1 MLISAF
7 PRDEEGFQCFL
18 EETGDSR
25 RCRLIDNKVSSRSK
39 VKGYCASSHHPG
51 YLTEKQIKQH
61 QCIEKE
67 CKYLYYI
74 KQENK
79 ERNFPIEIEIED
91 ISEKVVK
98 KANEAIK
105 PYEGIRIIKAE
116 YNSKDLWNLYYAAI
130 ASYNMKTIT
139 DVIKKKLNTNIKLH
153 KMSLD
158 FETSSKLVFENK

>member
-18 EETGDSR
+18 EETGDPR

-74 KQENK
+74 AQEEK
-79 ERNFPIEIEIED
+79 KRNFQIEIEIED
-91 ISEKVVK
+91 ISEKVVS
-98 KANEAIK
+98 KANKAIK
-105 PYEGIRIIKAE
+105 SYEGIRIIKAE
-116 YNSKDLWNLYYAAI
+116 YDMNNFWNLHYAAI
-130 ASYNMKTIT
+130 ASYDIEKIEG
-139 DVIKKKLNTNIKLH
+139 VIRKKLNTSIKLH
-153 KMSLD
+153 NMNLD
-158 FETSSKLVFENK
+158 FETSSRLVFENK